1 MIFMTEAMI
10 RKKVLACWFGKNI
23 GGTLGGPYE
32 GVPNVNN
39 LTFYDP
45 VPCGSMPNDDLELQA
60 MYAAALARMEKPE
73 ISREILADIWL
84 GHMNFH
90 CDEYAVAMRNLALGI
105 RPPWSGSYDNY
116 YINGMGAAIRS
127 ELWACLAPGNPALA
141 SRFAYEDACID
152 HAGDGIDA
160 EVFFAVVESLA
171 FVEPDIRT
179 LIDAGLAGLPA
190 GSVLAE
196 GIRMTCSLWDST
208 GDWRMVRDALFE
220 RYATE
225 FKTDVRI
232 NIPFTVLA
240 LLSGGGDFGKTVC
253 DAANCGM
260 DTDCTAATAGAILGI
275 LNPDGI
281 SEKWLRPVGHE
292 LAVRST
298 AIRDLTFPPT
308 IEAFTDQILSLR
320 ERIPAR
326 VKEPAERPEPDYS
339 LFRIH
344 VDVSMRRNLYWHRV
358 KLSEL
363 EWKTVLCDPI
373 GGALEVP
380 PEFRGSGGQIVIR
393 FRFEI
398 PEDGEYVLMFNSPT
412 SNQVYL
418 DPPEDELHDDVH
430 ILFGRQRLFRETER
444 PGGGFACADRPVIFN
459 PTLGGAPLNQYRR
472 HLPLSRGLHTLI
484 AALEPQE
491 SEPRIYWGLGIGKGS
506 RFLVKAFL

>member
-1 MIFMTEAMI
+1 MTEAMI

-32 GVPNVNN
+32 GFPNVNN

-73 ISREILADIWL
+73 ISREVLADIWL

-179 LIDAGLAGLPA
+179 LIDAGLASLPA

-344 VDVSMRRNLYWHRV
+344 ADVSMRRNLYWYRV

-472 HLPLSRGLHTLI
+472 HLPLSRGQHTLI

>member
-1 MIFMTEAMI
+1 MTEIMF

-32 GVPNVNN
+32 GFPECND

-73 ISREILADIWL
+73 INREILADIWL
-84 GHMNFH
+84 EHMNFH

-116 YINGMGAAIRS
+116 YVNGMGAAIRS
-127 ELWACLAPGNPALA
+127 ELWACLAPGDPALA
-141 SRFAYEDACID
+141 ARFAYEDACID

-171 FVEPDIRT
+171 FVEADIRT
-179 LIDAGLAGLPA
+179 LIDAGLACLPPD
-190 GSVLAE
+190 SVLAE

-208 GDWRMVRDALFE
+208 GDWRAVRDALFR

-240 LLSGGGDFGKTVC
+240 LLSGEGDFGKTIC
-253 DAANCGM
+253 NAANCGM

-275 LNPDGI
+275 LNPDSI
-281 SEKWLRPVGHE
+281 SEEWLRPVGHE
-292 LAVRST
+292 LVVRST
-298 AIRDLTFPPT
+298 AIRNLTFPST

-320 ERIPAR
+320 ERISAR
-326 VKEPAERPEPDYS
+326 VEVAEVPEPDYVP
-339 LFRIH
+339 FRIH
-344 VDVSMRRNLYWHRV
+344 ADVSMRKNRHWYRV
-358 KLSEL
+358 KLSEQ

-373 GGALEVP
+373 GGSLEVP

-393 FRFEI
+393 FRFRI
-398 PEDGEYVLMFNSPT
+398 PEDGEYVLMFNSPA

-418 DPPEDELHDDVH
+418 DPPVDELHDDEH
-430 ILFGRQRLFRETER
+430 MLFGRQRLFLETER
-444 PGGGFACADRPVIFN
+444 SDGGFACADRPVIFS
-459 PTLGGAPLNQYRR
+459 PTLGGAPLNQFRR

-484 AALEPQE
+484 VALEPQE
-491 SEPRIYWGLGIGKGS
+491 FESRIYWGLGVGKGS
-506 RFLVKAFL
+506 RFLVKAFQ

>member
-1 MIFMTEAMI
+1 MTEAMI

-32 GVPNVNN
+32 GFPNVNN

-73 ISREILADIWL
+73 ISREVLADIWL

-171 FVEPDIRT
+171 FVESDIRT

-253 DAANCGM
+253 NAANCGM

-472 HLPLSRGLHTLI
+472 HLPLSRGQHTLI

>member
-179 LIDAGLAGLPA
+179 LIDAGLASLPA

-260 DTDCTAATAGAILGI
+260 DTDCNGATVGSVMGAFRRRDPRHSEPGRHFRKVAASRRTRTCSPQHRYPGFDISADDRGVYGSDSFPAGADPCTG
-275 LNPDGI
+275 
-281 SEKWLRPVGHE
+281 
-292 LAVRST
+292 
-298 AIRDLTFPPT
+298 
-308 IEAFTDQILSLR
+308 
-320 ERIPAR
+320 ERAR
-326 VKEPAERPEPDYS
+326 
-339 LFRIH
+339 
-344 VDVSMRRNLYWHRV
+344 
-358 KLSEL
+358 
-363 EWKTVLCDPI
+363 
-373 GGALEVP
+373 GA
-380 PEFRGSGGQIVIR
+380 SG
-393 FRFEI
+393 
-398 PEDGEYVLMFNSPT
+398 
-412 SNQVYL
+412 
-418 DPPEDELHDDVH
+418 
-430 ILFGRQRLFRETER
+430 
-444 PGGGFACADRPVIFN
+444 A
-459 PTLGGAPLNQYRR
+459 
-472 HLPLSRGLHTLI
+472 GL
-484 AALEPQE
+484 
-491 SEPRIYWGLGIGKGS
+491 
-506 RFLVKAFL
+506 

>member
-1 MIFMTEAMI
+1 MTEAMI

-23 GGTLGGPYE
+23 GGTLGGAYE
-32 GVPNVNN
+32 GFPNVNN

-73 ISREILADIWL
+73 ISREVLADIWL

-105 RPPWSGSYDNY
+105 RPPWSGAYDNY

-179 LIDAGLAGLPA
+179 LIDAGLASLPA

-393 FRFEI
+393 FRLEI

-472 HLPLSRGLHTLI
+472 HLPLSRGQHTLI